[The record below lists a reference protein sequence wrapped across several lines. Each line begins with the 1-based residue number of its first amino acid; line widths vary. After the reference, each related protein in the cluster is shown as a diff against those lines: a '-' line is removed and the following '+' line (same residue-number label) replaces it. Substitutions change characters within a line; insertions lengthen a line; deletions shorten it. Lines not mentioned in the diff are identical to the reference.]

1 MNLDLFIMN
10 GYGLYV
16 WSAFAFTLFN
26 FLILYK
32 VTSKQLIKEKAK
44 PNKKEISKDEAEKI
58 LKQSQLQEYSHP
70 NKDEKKVK
78 DKKLSSNKTK
88 PKSTKIKPSVKKS
101 KKVSKK

>member
-32 VTSKQLIKEKAK
+32 ITSRQLVKEKAK
-44 PNKKEISKDEAEKI
+44 FSRKYESLNSDKVI
-58 LKQSQLQEYSHP
+58 LAHKQSTNRTFVRTVAH
-70 NKDEKKVK
+70 
-78 DKKLSSNKTK
+78 
-88 PKSTKIKPSVKKS
+88 KI
-101 KKVSKK
+101 

>member
-44 PNKKEISKDEAEKI
+44 FAQKYKSLNSDQVILAQKQPTNRTFVKTVAHKI
-58 LKQSQLQEYSHP
+58 
-70 NKDEKKVK
+70 
-78 DKKLSSNKTK
+78 
-88 PKSTKIKPSVKKS
+88 
-101 KKVSKK
+101 

>member
-32 VTSKQLIKEKAK
+32 VTSRQLVKEKAK
-44 PNKKEISKDEAEKI
+44 FARKYESLNSDQITSAH
-58 LKQSQLQEYSHP
+58 KQST
-70 NKDEKKVK
+70 NRTFVRTVA
-78 DKKLSSNKTK
+78 DK
-88 PKSTKIKPSVKKS
+88 I
-101 KKVSKK
+101 

>member
-32 VTSKQLIKEKAK
+32 ITSRQLVKEKAK
-44 PNKKEISKDEAEKI
+44 FARKYESLNSDKVI
-58 LKQSQLQEYSHP
+58 LDYKQST
-70 NKDEKKVK
+70 
-78 DKKLSSNKTK
+78 NKTFVR
-88 PKSTKIKPSVKKS
+88 TVADII
-101 KKVSKK
+101 